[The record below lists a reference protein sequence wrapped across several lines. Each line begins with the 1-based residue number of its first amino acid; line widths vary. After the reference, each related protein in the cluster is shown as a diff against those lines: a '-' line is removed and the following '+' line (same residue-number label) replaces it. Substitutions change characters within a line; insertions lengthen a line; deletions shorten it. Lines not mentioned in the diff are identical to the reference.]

1 MRTLEDESV
10 ISQLKT
16 ARQNNWITNY
26 IYDYCVK
33 AIEERTTLVI
43 EKCLEKYPNYV
54 GWGEK

>member
-33 AIEERTTLVI
+33 AIEERTTLII